1 MQFPGCK
8 KNNFLTPSTTFH
20 YCENLTFNIFNST
33 IMEKQIKIFDT
44 TLRDGEQSPGFSM
57 NQNEKL
63 RLALQ
68 LERLGADVIEAGF
81 PIASDGDF
89 ETVKQISKEVK
100 SSTLAALCRTRKK
113 DIQRAVDA
121 LRQTENSRIHIFI
134 ATSDIHMKYKLK
146 MSRKAV
152 LESAVEAVEYA
163 KDKCMEIGRASCRE
177 RGWIGV
183 GVGEVGRM
191 EVKG

>member
-1 MQFPGCK
+1 MQFFSCK
-8 KNNFLTPSTTFH
+8 KNNFLTSSTTLH
-20 YCENLTFNIFNST
+20 YCENLTSNIFNST

-57 NQNEKL
+57 NQDEKL

-81 PIASDGDF
+81 PIASDGDY
-89 ETVKQISKEVK
+89 ETVKRISKEVK
-100 SSTLAALCRTRKK
+100 NSTIAALCRTRKK

-163 KDKCMEIGRASCRE
+163 KDKCMEVEFSA
-177 RGWIGV
+177 
-183 GVGEVGRM
+183 
-191 EVKG
+191 